1 MIGMGVSWRCYGRN
15 TSFAGE
21 IKRDICFRERPPR
34 IAPIWCPHRT
44 INVAHKEKEV
54 TEQIEALRT
63 ESEARRELLMRM
75 TDRCNG
81 LLQQQEAIKRE
92 ANQQVEALQAEIV
105 SLKNDVNTLNDI
117 VRFKTDMGQGEIDS
131 LAVDIEAIKREA
143 EQAGVRKVVEW
154 IDEYKLF
161 ALVPNPQEYVINALD
176 WQARLKEWGI
186 EEK

>member
-1 MIGMGVSWRCYGRN
+1 MNLISDEETKKNYYYSETYQGWDLDEALKRVTQAQL
-15 TSFAGE
+15 TS
-21 IKRDICFRERPPR
+21 C
-34 IAPIWCPHRT
+34 
-44 INVAHKEKEV
+44 EKEV
-54 TEQIEALRT
+54 AEQIEALRT

-131 LAVDIEAIKREA
+131 LSVDIEAIKREA